1 MASEFLEQFQR
12 VARDRADEVLVWAP
26 QEGRTLRAADILADA
41 DAFRRALARAGL
53 EAGSAV
59 VAAIGNQ
66 SAFVAL
72 TLACFAE
79 GWPLLAVDRS
89 TPIAEVRALVTRWSA
104 AAFVLAEPPDT
115 SVDARTLGPLPG
127 GVWAAVVSPQPDGG
141 RFGRAV
147 LLKMTSGSSGTPKVT
162 LTEARHLVAD
172 VVHVTAGM
180 DIGPRTRQLGV
191 IPLSHSYGFSNLVLP
206 LLWQGS
212 PLLLHPGFVPGQ
224 IAADAAAFGTE
235 TWAGVPFMFEHV
247 ARLETTPFPA
257 RIRTVIS
264 AGARLPFDVVEAFH
278 RRTGRK
284 VHSFYG
290 SSETGGICYDDT
302 DALRSDVPVG
312 RPLGATLVTL
322 RPDADAPAGSGR
334 VVVHGPGVIDGYAD
348 GADADAFDE
357 GGFVT
362 SDFGHLTADGQLVLT
377 GRASSAVNIAGRK
390 VLPGDVEAAM
400 RSVPGVQDVAVV
412 GLDDDRRGQTLG
424 ACFVA
429 GRRITVTDMRA
440 ALLPHLAAYK
450 LPRVLVQVDALPL
463 TGRGKVDRAA
473 VVDVLE
479 RARRATAALPAD
491 R

>member
-1 MASEFLEQFQR
+1 MASEFLEHFER
-12 VARDRADEVLVWAP
+12 VARDRADEVLLWAP
-26 QEGRTLRAADILADA
+26 QEGRSLRAADILAEA
-41 DAFRRALARAGL
+41 DAFRRALRGGGLGAG
-53 EAGSAV
+53 GV
-59 VAAIGNQ
+59 VLAALGNR
-66 SAFVAL
+66 SAFVPL

-79 GWPLLAVDRS
+79 GWPLLAVDGN
-89 TPIAEVRALVTRWSA
+89 TPLAEVRTLMARWSA
-104 AAFVLAEPPDT
+104 AALVLADAPGPL
-115 SVDARTLGPLPG
+115 VDAHAVDALPG
-127 GVWAAVVSPQPDGG
+127 GVWGATLMPRPDGH

-147 LLKMTSGSSGTPKVT
+147 LLKLTSGSTGTPKVT
-162 LTEARHLVAD
+162 LTEERHLVAD
-172 VVHVTAGM
+172 VAHITAGM

-206 LLWQGS
+206 LFWQGS

-247 ARLETTPFPA
+247 ARLDAPFP
-257 RIRTVIS
+257 RSIRTVIS
-264 AGARLPFDVVEAFH
+264 AGARLPYEVVEAFH
-278 RRTGRK
+278 RRTGCK

-302 DALRSDVPVG
+302 DTLWPDVPVG
-312 RPLGATLVTL
+312 RPLGAALVTI
-322 RPDADAPAGSGR
+322 REDADAPPGSGR
-334 VVVHGPGVIDGYAD
+334 VVVHGPNVIDGYAD

-362 SDFGHLTADGQLVLT
+362 SDFGRFTSDGLLLLT
-377 GRASSAVNIAGRK
+377 GRCSSAVNIAGRK

-400 RSVPGVQDVAVV
+400 RAVPGVQEVAVV
-412 GLDDDRRGQTLG
+412 GLHDERRGQTLG

-429 GRRITVTDMRA
+429 GRRISVADMRA
-440 ALLPHLAAYK
+440 ALAPHLAAYK
-450 LPRVLVQVDALPL
+450 LPRVIVQVEALPL
-463 TGRGKVDRAA
+463 TGRGKLDRSA